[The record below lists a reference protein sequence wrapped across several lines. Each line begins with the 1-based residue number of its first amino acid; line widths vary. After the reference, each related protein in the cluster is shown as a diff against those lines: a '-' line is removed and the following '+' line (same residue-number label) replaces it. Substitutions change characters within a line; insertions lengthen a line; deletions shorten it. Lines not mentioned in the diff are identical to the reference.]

1 MDGTTLADYLARRR
15 PGFNLGCA
23 AARRW
28 ARDLLRALAHLHDRD
43 PILMHRDV
51 KPENLL
57 LTAGRPAVL
66 KLADFGLAKM
76 VSKPVT
82 RSQPYEEHD
91 GRGLVEG
98 ERSGTVEDG
107 AIA

>member
-1 MDGTTLADYLARRR
+1 MPLPVNILPSELLSAAVLLVELMDGASLADHLAHRR

-28 ARDLLRALAHLHDRD
+28 ALDLMRALAHLHDRD

-57 LTAGRPAVL
+57 LTAGRPAAL
-66 KLADFGLAKM
+66 KLTDFGLAKM
-76 VSKPVT
+76 V
-82 RSQPYEEHD
+82 
-91 GRGLVEG
+91 G
-98 ERSGTVEDG
+98 
-107 AIA
+107 

>member
-1 MDGTTLADYLARRR
+1 MLLLELLDGTNLADHLARRR

-57 LTAGRPAVL
+57 LTAGRPAAL

-76 VSKPVT
+76 VRHAPRHAAAGTQHRYRAPFRPV
-82 RSQPYEEHD
+82 
-91 GRGLVEG
+91 
-98 ERSGTVEDG
+98 SGS
-107 AIA
+107 